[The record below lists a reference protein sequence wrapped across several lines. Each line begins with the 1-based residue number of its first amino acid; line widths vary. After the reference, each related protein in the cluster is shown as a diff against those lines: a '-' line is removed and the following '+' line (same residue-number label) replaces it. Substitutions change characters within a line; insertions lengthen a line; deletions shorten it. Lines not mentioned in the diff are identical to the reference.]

1 MEREE
6 KGLSSEEKAI
16 IEEEIAEIDRRLAEL
31 EENRPSKRVT
41 VKPDGAITPVHK
53 IDLVCLEDVE
63 ETRTNW
69 LYQPYIP
76 RGKITLCA
84 AYPGSGKT
92 YMLCFIAACVSTGRP
107 FFGISM
113 NNIPFEPVPPENV
126 IYLTTEDGLGDTI
139 KARMR
144 VCGANM
150 KRVFSVETG
159 KASLTYDSPEI
170 EKFMQEKR
178 PALMIFDPFQSYIGS
193 IDMNAPNQTREK
205 LNYIAELAEKYDV
218 AVVLICHFNKNQK
231 GDAITRILG
240 STDIVGISRS
250 YMAIGNVPNNEG
262 DEEIKF
268 MSHEKSSLAKR
279 GKTILFQIDPAKG
292 GIVYCGENAL
302 TMDDYTAIRNKGRN
316 RSAPALEAAKNFII
330 QQMPEGKRPAKEMY
344 KLAEAVKIPDKTL
357 RRARDDLGIIIKRH
371 GFPAQSTWYLPDHEN
386 DDNGIEEKEE
396 TP

>member
-1 MEREE
+1 M
-6 KGLSSEEKAI
+6 
-16 IEEEIAEIDRRLAEL
+16 
-31 EENRPSKRVT
+31 
-41 VKPDGAITPVHK
+41 
-53 IDLVCLEDVE
+53 E
-63 ETRTNW
+63 ETSTDW
-69 LYQPYIP
+69 LYRPYIP

-92 YMLCFIAACVSTGRP
+92 YMLCFVAACVSTGRP

-144 VCGANM
+144 VCGADM
-150 KRVFSVETG
+150 KKVFSVETG

-205 LNYIAELAEKYDV
+205 LNHIAELAEKYNV

-250 YMAIGNVPNNEG
+250 YMAIGNVPDNEG

-330 QQMPEGKRPAKEMY
+330 QQMPEGKRPAKEIY
-344 KLAEAVKIPDKTL
+344 KLAEAAGFSERTL
-357 RRARDDLGIIIKRH
+357 RSAKEEIGVIVKRC
-371 GFPAQSTWYLPDHEN
+371 GYPAQSIWYLPGHEN
-386 DDNGIEEKEE
+386 DDNEIEEKEE
-396 TP
+396 AP